1 MDHDEVFVDQTGIV
15 DQRLAA
21 GAGSAASAVTGF
33 VYGDPPE
40 APGVDAAT
48 RACIE
53 RLAIGS
59 QVGVPATR
67 GLSSPPSSHRL
78 ANAVFQLHS
87 SLRCDVATKHSSA
100 ILDSQTL
107 L

>member
-1 MDHDEVFVDQTGIV
+1 MRRGMDHDEVFVDLTDIV

-67 GLSSPPSSHRL
+67 GLCSLLL
-78 ANAVFQLHS
+78 ASFGKCCLPISFLSAV
-87 SLRCDVATKHSSA
+87 
-100 ILDSQTL
+100 
-107 L
+107 